1 VLVVVAGDLERPGHR
16 LLAHRDLALIS
27 LLLRTGLRRSELTSI
42 RVSSLE
48 CQELVVAAMA
58 TVHAEGRYP
67 SRHQVQ
73 MLLPSWVSLRG
84 PILER
89 LWKDEVV
96 RLGYPRPDKPRRRT
110 PVG

>member
-1 VLVVVAGDLERPGHR
+1 
-16 LLAHRDLALIS
+16 
-27 LLLRTGLRRSELTSI
+27 
-42 RVSSLE
+42 
-48 CQELVVAAMA
+48 
-58 TVHAEGRYP
+58 VHAQGRYP